1 MQNINGLE
9 VAIIGISIRVPGA
22 KNQHEFW
29 ENLIKGK
36 ESISNFSKQELLDY
50 GIEEE
55 IVENMQYIRHKGVLE
70 DIEYFDAPFFKYT
83 PRVASLMDPQI
94 RQLHECCWEALEDAA
109 CILGNYKGLIGIYVG
124 AGANFHWIA
133 RNMNNLNN
141 PSQIFEA
148 DNVNNRDYLS
158 TNIAYKL
165 GLNGPACTI
174 QTACSTSLTA
184 VHIACQGLLGG
195 DCDLAL
201 AGGVSITYP
210 KKSGYLY
217 QEGMIHSPDGHCRT
231 FDIKANGTVAGDGIG
246 LIVLKRLEDAIKD
259 KDYIYAVI
267 KGSAINNDGNRKV
280 DFTAPSVKGQYEV
293 IQSALRLSG
302 VHPETISYIEAH
314 GTGTNIGD
322 SIEIEAL
329 IRAFNTNKKRYCAI
343 GSVKSNIGH
352 LINAAGIV
360 GLIKTVLSIK
370 HKTIPPSLHFE
381 NSNEKI
387 DFENSP
393 FYVPT
398 LSQKW
403 DSELC
408 RAGVSSFG
416 IGGTNAHVILEEA
429 PVRDV
434 WEQLATDKKPLIFPF
449 SAKTQS
455 ALKTNI
461 EKIGNFLKGKKESLN
476 DIAFTL
482 SDCRQRFHYQS
493 IAIAENIDQLIDIL
507 EYPLDSL
514 QAIEIPKVAFM
525 FTGQGTQ
532 YLNMGMGLYESNVY
546 FRNTMDYCNQVAIN
560 INGINYLNELFSTKQ
575 STATIQKT
583 IYAQPCLFMI
593 EYALGSLLIN
603 IGIRPE
609 ALVGHSLGEYS
620 AACLANVFS
629 FEDALRIV
637 IKREELIEKTKHGK
651 MISVFAPL
659 RDIKKILTKDISIAS
674 VNCYNQVVISGEK
687 EKIDSVKKELDEQSI
702 KYIELKTSRA
712 FHSVLMEDIIQ
723 EFYSFL
729 MQFSFKYPEIPLLSN
744 YTGDLIQH
752 GEFTP
757 DYWVKHLCNTVLFEQ
772 NIQTLKN
779 FGCNIFVEVGPGKVL
794 SNLSKVILD
803 DDHIYILSSLVEKEK
818 NRNEYFNFLNMIGN
832 LWMLGVDVN
841 WKIIN
846 GIGNKISLPTYSFD
860 KIRYWNDKTMN
871 RVNYLSNIVDAKLE
885 RHSSDDIS
893 KWFYHQVWQEKVKD
907 IEINDNKQYLLILND
922 DNLPAIEFEKML
934 LMYQDSAVLK
944 SFSKDNINTSDL
956 LKYKTCDIIHCL
968 SYGDITYNEF
978 YEKCYLQTLSLIQ
991 NLSQHFHSIKFNI
1004 YFITNNCFDIYN
1016 TEKIDIK
1023 KSLLIGLIKVI
1034 PVEYENIRCKLI
1046 DSSESF
1052 IGDGIYNEIFTN
1064 DFSDSLI
1071 MYRGKKRFVSTYS
1084 ELNVSLTKDS
1094 DIIKENGN
1102 YLIIGGT
1109 GGLGLESAIELS
1121 QHKKINLFLIGRREL
1136 PNEEEMDY
1144 ISAENEYLELYDF
1157 ANKVKAI
1164 KHNRSLIKF
1173 LKCDATNYSELKT
1186 VIESIE
1192 NRFGKLNGVIVAAG
1206 IADGRLIQAQTK
1218 EKISKV
1224 FASKIEIVNHMQ
1236 SILNNS
1242 SLDFIF
1248 YYSSLLSIIG
1258 NPGQVAYSSANSYL
1272 NATAQKNSTSGKKIV
1287 SICWDGWDET
1297 GMASGKQIKSFKE
1310 FALVNDHPLFSE
1322 KFIINDDKWIFTSIL
1337 NEASTWEL
1345 HEHKL
1350 NNKGLFPGTAFVEQ
1364 IRYATQQY
1372 LGKKELI
1379 IEEIVFLSPFY
1390 VEENKTKKVYIELNQ
1405 KLNVVEVSIYSI
1417 GKDNK
1422 IEHVKAIVRLFVGE
1436 KREVVDLSFLKE
1448 YRKTEF
1454 IPWNK
1459 KNKVNTII
1467 YGERWNNIRK
1477 IAVHDSSGY
1486 AELNLCDSYMNDL
1499 EHYYIHP
1506 GLCDT
1511 ATSFMIS
1518 SNNKYQGYLPF
1529 SYKNL
1534 KIYNPI
1540 PKFCIS
1546 HAHLLSKS
1554 EKEISFRI
1562 ELINNKGEIIFE
1574 VDQFTLIAVSPES
1587 LLVKNGQNSL
1597 ESIVLGEKT
1606 KKGISNE
1613 QGRRI
1618 LGTILNG
1625 SVPPCVIISTTKLND
1640 RFSWKNNHSNL
1651 SNSYGSILSSDTIIK
1666 LERPSLKTEFVKPEN
1681 GTEKNISKIWSDILG
1696 INRIGTNDNFFEL
1709 GGDSIKAISI
1719 ISKISSIYNTKIQ
1732 VSEIFNNP
1740 TIKEFSTVLL
1750 SKDNE
1755 RIKNI
1760 QNITHE
1766 DNLYPATSAQKRIFV
1781 LEKFGNTRTTYNT
1794 PLVYT
1799 VKGKL
1804 NLDRL
1809 KYSFEQL
1816 IKRHSIL
1823 RTSFEQREND
1833 VFQKVHNNYNAPLEY
1848 IQSQNVNNINDLIRP
1863 FTLDRHP
1870 LIRLVLF
1877 ENPDKTLTLL
1887 LDIHH
1892 IIADGTTV
1900 SIFIDEILKLYEGIE
1915 LPPINLEYKDY
1926 SVWVNNISKTNEYSK
1941 HKEFWISHFANP
1953 FQKLE
1958 IPADNPFPKEKTYNG
1973 DLYIHHLTDIE
1984 TQKINSFIA
1993 NKEVSLYTFSLSIF
2007 SILMYKITQL
2017 TEIIVGNVSSG
2028 RNHPDVQDM
2037 AGMFAY
2043 TCPVKILINPDDK
2056 LEQLMH
2062 QVMSFMTDV
2071 MNHQG
2076 YQYEDLIND
2085 LNLPKSL
2092 MNDPLFSIVF
2102 NVQNFE
2108 KRIASIETSIDNG
2121 KIVFKREAFHSGTTK
2136 FDIVFFLYPENENIS
2151 IEIEY
2156 NRDKYQKDTIA
2167 SLVSEYA
2174 SLLVEAI
2181 DNHENKL
2188 NSFLME
2194 ETNLNDINFDF

>member
-9 VAIIGISIRVPGA
+9 IAIIGISIRVPGA

-29 ENLIKGK
+29 KNLIKGK
-36 ESISNFSKQELLDY
+36 ESISIFSKQELLDY

-55 IVENMQYIRHKGVLE
+55 IIENTQYIRSKGVLE

-83 PRVASLMDPQI
+83 PRVALLMDPQI
-94 RQLHECCWEALEDAA
+94 RQLHECCWEAFEDAA
-109 CILGNYKGLIGIYVG
+109 CIPGNYKGLVGVYVG

-133 RNMNNLNN
+133 RNMNGLSN

-148 DNVNNRDYLS
+148 DNVNNRDYLG

-184 VHIACQGLLGG
+184 VHIACQGLLSG

-201 AGGVSITYP
+201 AGGASITYP

-217 QEGMIHSPDGHCRT
+217 QEGMIHSPDGHCRA

-246 LIVLKRLEDAIKD
+246 IILLKRLEDAIKD

-314 GTGTNIGD
+314 GTGTNMGD
-322 SIEIEAL
+322 PIEIEAL
-329 IRAFNTNKKRYCAI
+329 IRAFNTDKKGYCAI

-360 GLIKTVLSIK
+360 GFIKTVLSIK

-381 NSNEKI
+381 NPNEKI

-393 FYVPT
+393 FYIPIKP
-398 LSQKW
+398 QKW
-403 DSELC
+403 NNELC

-416 IGGTNAHVILEEA
+416 IGGTNAHVILEEP
-429 PVRDV
+429 PVK
-434 WEQLATDKKPLIFPF
+434 ECLATEKKPLIFPF

-455 ALKTNI
+455 ALKINT
-461 EKIGNFLKGKKESLN
+461 EKVGNFLKEKKENLN
-476 DIAFTL
+476 DVAFTL
-482 SDCRQRFHYQS
+482 SDCRQQFHYRS
-493 IAIAENIDQLIDIL
+493 IAVAENIDQLIDIL
-507 EYPLDSL
+507 GSPLNSL
-514 QAIEIPKVAFM
+514 QAIEIPKVVFM
-525 FTGQGTQ
+525 FSGQGTQ
-532 YLNMGMGLYESNVY
+532 YLNMGMGLYESNAY
-546 FRNTMDYCNQVAIN
+546 FRNTMDYCNQIAIN
-560 INGINYLNELFSTKQ
+560 INGINYLNELQ
-575 STATIQKT
+575 STEIIQKT
-583 IYAQPCLFMI
+583 EYAQPCLFMI
-593 EYALGSLLIN
+593 EYALGSMLIN
-603 IGIRPE
+603 MGICPE

-629 FEDALRIV
+629 LEDAFRIV
-637 IKREELIEKTKHGK
+637 IKRGELMAKTKPGK

-659 RDIKKILTKDISIAS
+659 RDIEKILTKDISIAS
-674 VNCYNQVVISGEK
+674 VNCYNQVVLSGEK
-687 EKIDSVKKELDEQSI
+687 ERINSVKTELDEQLI

-712 FHSVLMEDIIQ
+712 FHSGLMEDIIQ
-723 EFYSFL
+723 EFYNFL
-729 MQFSFKYPEIPLLSN
+729 TQFSFEDPEIPLLSN
-744 YTGDLIQH
+744 YTGNLIQP

-757 DYWVKHLCNTVLFEQ
+757 DYWVKHLRNTVLFEQ

-779 FGCNIFVEVGPGKVL
+779 SGYNIFVEVGPGKGL

-803 DDHIYILSSLVEKEK
+803 DDHINILPSLVKKEG
-818 NRNEYFNFLNMIGN
+818 NQNEYFNFLNVIGN
-832 LWMLGVDVN
+832 LWMLGVEVN
-841 WKIIN
+841 WEMIN
-846 GIGNKISLPTYSFD
+846 GTGNKISLPTYSFD
-860 KIRYWNDKTMN
+860 KLRYWNDKIMN
-871 RVNYLSNIVDAKLE
+871 KVNYLSDIVNFKLE

-893 KWFYHQVWQEKVKD
+893 KWFYHQVWQEKVKN

-922 DNLPAIEFEKML
+922 DNLPVVEFEKIQSMC
-934 LMYQDSAVLK
+934 QDSVVLK
-944 SFSKDNINTSDL
+944 TFPKDELNTSDL
-956 LKYKTCDIIHCL
+956 LKYETCDIIHCL
-968 SYGDITYNEF
+968 SYGDLTYNEF
-978 YEKCYLQTLSLIQ
+978 YETCYLQTLSLVQ
-991 NLSQHFHSIKFNI
+991 NLSQHFLLIKFNI
-1004 YFITNNCFDIYN
+1004 YFVTNNCFDIYN
-1016 TEKIDIK
+1016 TEKIDPK
-1023 KSLLIGLIKVI
+1023 KSLLAGLIKVI
-1034 PVEYENIRCKLI
+1034 PIEYENIRCKLI
-1046 DSSESF
+1046 DFNDSF
-1052 IGDGIYNEIFTN
+1052 IGDRLYNEILTN
-1064 DFSDSLI
+1064 DFSDSLV
-1071 MYRGKKRFVSTYS
+1071 MYRGLKRFVSTYS
-1084 ELNVSLTKDS
+1084 ELSVSLAKNS
-1094 DIIKENGN
+1094 DVIKENGN

-1121 QHKKINLFLIGRREL
+1121 HRKKINLFLIGRREL

-1144 ISAENEYLELYDF
+1144 ISGNEHLELYDF
-1157 ANKVKAI
+1157 ANKIKAI
-1164 KHNRSLIKF
+1164 KHNGSAIKF
-1173 LKCDATNYSELKT
+1173 LKCDATNYSEFKT

-1192 NRFGKLNGVIVAAG
+1192 NRFGRLNGVIVASG

-1224 FASKIEIVNHMQ
+1224 FASKIEIVNHLQ
-1236 SILNNS
+1236 LILNDS

-1258 NPGQVAYSSANSYL
+1258 NPGQVAYASANSYL
-1272 NATAQKNSTSGKKIV
+1272 NVTAQKNSTSGKKIV

-1297 GMASGKQIKSFKE
+1297 GMASDQQIKSFKE
-1310 FALVNDHPLFSE
+1310 FALVNDHSLFSE
-1322 KFIINDDKWIFTSIL
+1322 RFIINDDKWIFTSIL
-1337 NEASTWEL
+1337 HEASTWEL
-1345 HEHKL
+1345 YEHKL

-1390 VEENKTKKVYIELNQ
+1390 VEENKTKKLYIELNQ
-1405 KLNVVEVSIYSI
+1405 KLNAVEVSIYSI
-1417 GKDNK
+1417 DKDNK
-1422 IEHVKAIVRLFVGE
+1422 IEHVKAIVKLFVGE

-1448 YRKTEF
+1448 YGETEF

-1477 IAVHDSSGY
+1477 IAVYNSSGY
-1486 AELNLCDSYMNDL
+1486 AELNLCESYMNDL
-1499 EHYYIHP
+1499 DHYYIHP

-1518 SNNKYQGYLPF
+1518 SNSKYQGYLPF

-1554 EKEISFRI
+1554 EKEISFKI

-1587 LLVKNGQNSL
+1587 LPMKNGQNSL
-1597 ESIVLGEKT
+1597 ENIVLGEKT

-1618 LGTILNG
+1618 LGTILNE

-1640 RFSWKNNHSNL
+1640 RFNWKNNHSNL
-1651 SNSYGSILSSDTIIK
+1651 SNNYGSISSSDAIIK

-1681 GTEKNISKIWSDILG
+1681 GTEKNISEIWSDILG
-1696 INRIGTNDNFFEL
+1696 INKIGTNDNFFEL

-1732 VSEIFNNP
+1732 VSEIFNKP

-1750 SKDNE
+1750 NKDNE
-1755 RIKNI
+1755 RIENI
-1760 QNITHE
+1760 RNVTHE

-1781 LEKFGNTRTTYNT
+1781 LEKFGNTQTTYNT

-1799 VKGKL
+1799 VKGNL

-1809 KYSFEQL
+1809 KYSFGQL

-1833 VFQKVHNNYNAPLEY
+1833 VFQKVHSDYNAPLEY
-1848 IQSQNVNNINDLIRP
+1848 IQNQNVNNINDLIKP
-1863 FTLDRHP
+1863 FNLDTHP
-1870 LIRLVLF
+1870 LIRLALF

-1900 SIFIDEILKLYEGIE
+1900 GIFIDEILKLYEGIE

-1926 SVWVNNISKTNEYSK
+1926 SVWVNDINKTNEYSK

-1973 DLYIHHLTDIE
+1973 DLYIHRLTDIE

-1993 NKEVSLYTFSLSIF
+1993 NKEVSLYTFSLSVF

-2062 QVMSFMTDV
+2062 QVMNFMTDV

-2076 YQYEDLIND
+2076 YQYEDLVND

-2092 MNDPLFSIVF
+2092 TNDPLFSIVF

-2108 KRIASIETSIDNG
+2108 KRIASGETSIDNE
-2121 KIVFKREAFHSGTTK
+2121 KVVFKREDFHPGTTK
-2136 FDIVFFLYPENENIS
+2136 FDIVFFLYPGNENIS

-2156 NRDKYQKDTIA
+2156 NRDKYQKSTIA
-2167 SLVSEYA
+2167 SLVSEYV
-2174 SLLVEAI
+2174 SLLAETI

-2194 ETNLNDINFDF
+2194 ETNMNDINFDF